1 MITLQP
7 VTQENYNACLVLERA
22 QFDFVGDATAVLAN
36 AYIYRDSSLA
46 YAVCDEET
54 VIGMVL
60 LDETGKEG
68 SYEFTDLFIADNYR
82 NQGYGDKT
90 VKAILSHFFKKGAT
104 SVHMQV
110 HKDNKTAIHVYE
122 KNGFIIT
129 GTSPWDE
136 YFIVMELIFENN
148 N

>member
-7 VTQENYNACLVLERA
+7 VTRENYNECLALERT

-46 YAVCDEET
+46 YAVCNKDT

-60 LDETGKEG
+60 LDETGKDG

-82 NQGYGDKT
+82 NQGYGDKA
-90 VKAILSHFFKKGAT
+90 VKVILSHFSRKGAT
-104 SVHMQV
+104 NVHMQV
-110 HKDNKTAIHVYE
+110 HKDNKAAIHIYE
-122 KNGFIIT
+122 KNGFSVKE
-129 GTSPWDE
+129 TSPWDE
-136 YFIVMELIFENN
+136 NFIVMEHRFY
-148 N
+148 

>member
-7 VTQENYNACLVLERA
+7 VTRENYNECLALERA

-36 AYIYRDSSLA
+36 AYIYRDSALA
-46 YAVCDEET
+46 YAVCEKDT

-60 LDETGKEG
+60 LDETGKDR

-82 NQGYGDKT
+82 NQGYGDKAI
-90 VKAILSHFFKKGAT
+90 KAILSHFSEKGAT

-110 HKDNKTAIHVYE
+110 HKDNKTAIHIYE
-122 KNGFIIT
+122 KNGFSIKE
-129 GTSPWDE
+129 TSPWDDD
-136 YFIVMELIFENN
+136 FIVMKLMFDL
-148 N
+148 

>member
-7 VTQENYNACLVLERA
+7 VTRENYNECLALERA

-46 YAVCDEET
+46 YAVCNKDT

-60 LDETGKEG
+60 LDETGKDG

-82 NQGYGDKT
+82 NQGYGDKA
-90 VKAILSHFFKKGAT
+90 VKVILSHFSRKGAT
-104 SVHMQV
+104 NVHMQV
-110 HKDNKTAIHVYE
+110 HKDNKAAIHIYE
-122 KNGFIIT
+122 KNGFSVKE
-129 GTSPWDE
+129 TSPWDE
-136 YFIVMELIFENN
+136 NFIVMEHRFY
-148 N
+148 

>member
-1 MITLQP
+1 MISLQP
-7 VTQENYNACLVLERA
+7 VTRENYNECLALERA

-46 YAVCDEET
+46 YAVYEEDT

-60 LDETGKEG
+60 LDETGKDR

-82 NQGYGDKT
+82 NQGYGDKA
-90 VKAILSHFFKKGAT
+90 VKAILTHFAAKGAT
-104 SVHMQV
+104 DLHMQV
-110 HKDNKTAIHVYE
+110 HKDNKAAIHIYE
-122 KNGFIIT
+122 KNGFSVK

-136 YFIVMELIFENN
+136 DFLVMENCF
-148 N
+148 